1 MTDRDAV
8 AIVFAGGLGSRML
21 RAELPKQF
29 IPIQGKPVLVHT
41 LEHFQHHPEV
51 SAIYLS
57 CLTGWIEHAW
67 ELVREFGLTKVR
79 GIVPGGVTAQNSIL
93 NAMQAAEADEVPED
107 TIALVHDGV
116 RPVINAHLVTCN
128 IATAREHGS
137 AITAIPCYETIA
149 MSLDEAR
156 TVDSV
161 TQRDLMY
168 VLQAPQTFRLGEVLR
183 MNTRSLEDGL
193 LGKFVDQAHL
203 MRHYG
208 AELHLV
214 PGLRGNVKL
223 TTDFDLLQFR
233 LLIDAGA
240 LSRVVGTELS

>member
-1 MTDRDAV
+1 MAHRGAV
-8 AIVFAGGLGSRML
+8 ALVFAGGLGSRMV

-41 LEHFQHHPEV
+41 LEHFQRHADV
-51 SAIYLS
+51 DAVYLS
-57 CLTGWIEHAW
+57 CLPDYRDRAED
-67 ELVREFGLTKVR
+67 LVRQHGLAKVR
-79 GIVPGGVTAQNSIL
+79 AVVAGGATAQNSIL
-93 NAMQAAEADEVPED
+93 NAMQAAVADGVPED

-116 RPVINAHLVTCN
+116 RPLINADLISRN
-128 IATAREHGS
+128 IAAARDHGTAIS
-137 AITAIPCYETIA
+137 AIPCSETIA
-149 MSLDEAR
+149 LSLDGAH

-161 TQRDLMY
+161 TQRNLMY
-168 VLQAPQTFRLGEVLR
+168 VLQAPQTFRLGEALR
-183 MNTRSLEDGL
+183 ANLRSLEEGL

-208 AELHLV
+208 AELHMV

-233 LLIDAGA
+233 LLVDAGA
-240 LSRVVGTELS
+240 LSDVVGGELT

>member
-1 MTDRDAV
+1 MTGQDAV
-8 AIVFAGGLGSRML
+8 AIVFAGGLGSRMIQ
-21 RAELPKQF
+21 AEVPKQF

-51 SAIYLS
+51 GAIYLS
-57 CLTGWIEHAW
+57 CLTGWVDHAW
-67 ELVREFGLTKVR
+67 ELVGEFGVSKVR
-79 GIVPGGVTAQNSIL
+79 AIVPGGVTAQNSIL
-93 NAMQAAEADEVPED
+93 NAILAAEADGVPD
-107 TIALVHDGV
+107 DAIALVHDGV
-116 RPVINAHLVTCN
+116 RPVINADLVTCN

-149 MSLDEAR
+149 MSLDEAQ

-168 VLQAPQTFRLGEVLR
+168 VLQAPQTFRFEDVR
-183 MNTRSLEDGL
+183 KFNARSLEDGL

-208 AELHLV
+208 AELRLV

-233 LLIDAGA
+233 LLVDSGA
-240 LSRVVGTELS
+240 LSSVVGTELS